1 MTPSLMGFVRPF
13 TEDDIPEVAELHRK
27 VFRTAAESSPK
38 LRTSYVAYF
47 REIFLNN
54 PWYEEDLPSLVYQ
67 DTDGTIA
74 GFLGVVP
81 RTFSNGGKPIRVALS
96 SQFIV
101 DPHRRAGLVAV
112 QLIKNFLSGPQ
123 DISLADEAG
132 NDARRLWESLGGTV
146 LTLHSLYWGRF
157 LRPSQFLLSR
167 MTKNKAMAPLVFAST
182 PFYRFVDAVA
192 ARAPGSPFRLSAS
205 RLSAE
210 EMEAETLLASLTKHT
225 RRHTIR
231 PEYDARSL
239 RWLLEI
245 LNRREDHGRFQKV
258 LLRRSDGEVA
268 GWYLYYPNPGG
279 IGEVLQIGATADSI
293 HDVLDHLFHHAWR
306 LGAVALSGKLE
317 PRFLHPPVGEAVPVP
332 PSRILDARPC
342 PQPRAAGSDR
352 LRQRVSYAAGRG
364 VVHALS
370 RRHPPARASSRGGGA
385 APRKHPHRPVEARS
399 SSFSLPWSGAA

>member
-1 MTPSLMGFVRPF
+1 MV
-13 TEDDIPEVAELHRK
+13 
-27 VFRTAAESSPK
+27 
-38 LRTSYVAYF
+38 
-47 REIFLNN
+47 
-54 PWYEEDLPSLVYQ
+54 
-67 DTDGTIA
+67 
-74 GFLGVVP
+74 
-81 RTFSNGGKPIRVALS
+81 
-96 SQFIV
+96 
-101 DPHRRAGLVAV
+101 PHRRAGLVAV

-306 LGAVALSGKLE
+306 LGTVALSGRLE
-317 PRFLHPPVGEAVPVP
+317 PRFLHPLWE
-332 PSRILDARPC
+332 RRCLFHH
-342 PQPRAAGSDR
+342 
-352 LRQRVSYAAGRG
+352 RG
-364 VVHALS
+364 VWMLVHAHSPELLAAIACGNAFLT
-370 RRHPPARASSRGGGA
+370 RLEGEWCMRFHAGTHPLEHHLEAAVRHHESIRIAR
-385 APRKHPHRPVEARS
+385 
-399 SSFSLPWSGAA
+399 